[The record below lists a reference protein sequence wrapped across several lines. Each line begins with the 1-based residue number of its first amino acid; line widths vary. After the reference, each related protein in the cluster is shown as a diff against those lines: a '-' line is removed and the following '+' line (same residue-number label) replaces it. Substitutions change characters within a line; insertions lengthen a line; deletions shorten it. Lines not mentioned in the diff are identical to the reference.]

1 MRPVELATFGQL
13 PVVLALCAAV
23 MTSLLV
29 GSGLDGLLGALLA
42 ATVIAIALV
51 DAKRY
56 MIPNEFT
63 AAVLVLALLRA
74 GTVPSEIEDHAVAVA
89 LLRAVITTVLFFLLS
104 ISYRYFRGREGFGFG
119 DVKLLG
125 AAAAWLDWQMFLIAV
140 EGAVLAAL
148 ATYLLRQWVYGRP
161 VKGTAIL
168 PFGTFLAP
176 SIWVGWLFEAW
187 LN

>member
-1 MRPVELATFGQL
+1 MRPAELATLGRL
-13 PVVLALCAAV
+13 PVVSAV
-23 MTSLLV
+23 CGTTLTSLLV
-29 GSGLDGLLGALLA
+29 GTGLDGVLGALLA

-56 MIPNEFT
+56 IIPNELT

-74 GTVPSEIEDHAVAVA
+74 GLIPSEIEDHPVAAA

-104 ISYRYFRGREGFGFG
+104 ISYRYFRGREGFGLG

-125 AAAAWLDWQMFLIAV
+125 AAAAWLDWPAFLIAV

-148 ATYLLRQWVYGRP
+148 AAYLLRQWLYGRP

-176 SIWVGWLFEAW
+176 FIWGGWLFVAW